1 MARRQRGILD
11 ILSSAQRG
19 RVSTSIQT
27 TPSRASAPIYAQR
40 LSARKKA
47 EEARAEQLRSGI
59 KRQNTI
65 SQVYRAASNAAKQRR
80 GALDLMQDKMNRAY
94 STETRGDLL
103 RGAYRSARTS
113 GFDAKRA
120 ISNGG
125 RNANVQKALAGLG
138 GDEFGMGGR
147 TLYRRGDSAGNVRN
161 LTRHSNAYRRKVE
174 AGVNDGG
181 IFAPRSRIPTKEELE
196 ARQKYGFSKQ
206 YADYFN
212 NLANSDRTVTLAKG
226 QEPHVQPRGSFF
238 RAPTKDIAINP
249 DRYKLGLAESLM
261 FNAPEKTASEQYGT
275 ALDEE
280 GLAEARK
287 SGSYMLGLGTGEGL
301 QFMATAPLA
310 APIEAGI
317 AGRTTL
323 QGASRLGKVW
333 KGVRSGK
340 DAAKAYGSS
349 VAAQEIVSLPIN
361 FIDALKENKG
371 REGDWKRVAA
381 RFGLN
386 QALDLF
392 MASAMELPGLSRNI
406 HFANAQKYFDSARLT
421 TDAAVRDQLRTSAV
435 HELSQLD
442 NRTMD
447 AVKRYL
453 VEERHV
459 PRSMPEQMD
468 MVRGAGPGERV
479 TGENAFMRQP
489 VETPQ
494 NVGYHA
500 GDLGKAETF
509 FNMATSSR
517 GTGHFGTGTY
527 FVGDKALIGEGTG
540 YAARPKHTIDFD
552 GYHLYKPE
560 SSEQG
565 MEVHEALR
573 QLNRDPQ
580 GLVRRLD
587 MADNI
592 EDVENF
598 IHTAEYTPDNLTRI
612 ETIANDTLDR
622 DTMENLRRWSDDPE
636 TYFNEMLYE
645 LEARFDRDNVIHR
658 PIQEDLA
665 DEREIISTLARD
677 LGKSDD
683 EVRTALRE
691 AANTVA
697 TYGDPYRTAGQDLDS
712 ASTVFMKN
720 LGFEGV
726 DTRGLKGLDNV
737 QYGSVI
743 YDLKPKDSVE
753 ISTNPRYNESTG
765 GAANGEPV
773 ERAGAGPS
781 DLRGT
786 ADEVPTSGRPEAD
799 SAGVGTRPII
809 PEHEAATGNGGHVL
823 LSEEQ
828 RKILT
833 DSGVTDTHQGGA
845 DYATFSKALSDGRN
859 ANEYGGYVDPQSV
872 DDLTKK
878 GAKTFL
884 SDDGKSGVG
893 IAGDGDIFGVF
904 KNPDSKYP
912 DAVKDLLI
920 TARANGGTKMDCYG
934 RVLANNYEKGG
945 YVPVG
950 RVKFS
955 EEIARMNLE
964 DGVINQ
970 EQFDVLMREKPDI
983 YFMMKNTDSLDDVI
997 RKMANGEYHQ
1007 STQEELDALELFDDV
1022 VENGETVYGYDRATE
1037 ARNNALAKQE
1047 GGAAEATP
1055 EESRIKVD
1063 GRELN
1068 EVEQDIY
1075 DKAYKKAAEKKVNGK
1090 PQGEGEAAE
1099 KAAKKAVRQQRNR
1112 IKKEGKEWIATEEHT
1127 STGEAAD
1134 FDNEW
1139 YERKLQDGKI
1149 PSYERG
1155 KNGEPSDVEHALNAI
1170 KRLLKT
1176 DQFKSI
1182 RKEVKVAIENGLFD
1196 RRVKHIQE
1204 YIDKAIRE
1212 VENDPRKALDDILQY
1227 HPTGPKAGDVPA
1239 DSIPWVT
1246 KAFVLTKWAEQH
1258 GYKGLQMDIAS
1269 TVAKAQSSAGGML
1282 RGGQIFTVMA
1292 NKKTQREVIEKTMKD
1307 LTERFAKRL
1316 DGHELTMSDEL
1327 WERLA
1332 NAKTK
1337 QETADVLEDMSVHI
1351 WNQIPMGFMESLD
1364 TVRFMGMLSNPR
1376 TQIRNVVGNIGFVPP
1391 RLIKDGIAT
1400 GYERIL
1406 EAAGAIERSD
1416 RTHSVY
1422 NPFTKDSKEKLAYWD
1437 KMFQENKA
1445 EIMGHNR
1452 FDDNAASSSIS
1463 TSRPMEARHW
1473 GIKAGG
1479 GTSKNPLSAGA
1490 EGIYQLTTKGL
1501 EGGDRIFLES
1511 SYKDSATK
1519 YMNARGWSLDDLT
1532 PARKAEIHA
1541 HAMQQAQKATY
1552 RDASEL
1558 ATLLSRWGR
1567 WEKGDGGAKFVRSIG
1582 VNSLMPFKKTP
1593 INVTKRAVEYSPAEV
1608 LKGTYDLVT
1617 GLKSGNKELIV
1628 QSADELASMTT
1639 GTGLV
1644 ALGFWLAK
1652 NGVMNGELPTDEEGF
1667 IRKDLGEQDYAMTIG
1682 GKTISMDWFAPG
1694 IIPVMTGVSLYEMTK
1709 DQGLKD
1715 LTPDKIFDLISGSM
1729 QPMVEISFM
1738 QGTSNFLDTIGSE
1751 KGADKIT
1758 AGSLQL
1764 ALGYAGQIVPTMLGQ
1779 INRTFFDP
1787 VRRDTASYAEGSTQR
1802 TIEKHINKAKAKIP
1816 GASKTLPAYV
1826 DFKGEE
1832 QVEESLPRRF
1842 FENFISPA
1850 TIKDLNKDPVY
1861 KKMLDLQHK
1870 YPGEKVLPD
1879 NSLGTAKNK
1888 ISFDGGQVT
1897 LDAKQM
1903 EQYKRNRGK
1912 ANDDALREVL
1922 NNSELSDKDK
1932 LGALEDSY
1940 KKAKVGAKQK
1950 ALLDMGKDE
1959 WKVYTD
1965 DFTGGKAEPDI
1976 YNAAKD
1982 AGIDAKTYYD
1992 YMSDPKVADKEFG
2005 DGNGYNSKQE
2015 MVNYLLS
2022 QEDLTNAQ
2030 RAALLAG
2037 FNKRYADAKYNPFLN
2052 GTASYEDVSGGSKSG
2067 RSSGGSGRRS
2077 SGRRSSGSRS
2087 KSSKGRE
2094 QTASEKAF
2102 AALHSSSAMGKRK
2115 QTNYAKY
2122 KTLTV
2127 AQRKAILKALR
2138 G

>member
-317 AGRTTL
+317 AGKTTL

-392 MASAMELPGLSRNI
+392 MAGAMELPGLSRNL
-406 HFANAQKYFDSARLT
+406 HFANAQKYFDGARSASSEE
-421 TDAAVRDQLRTSAV
+421 VRNQLRMSAV

-442 NRTMD
+442 NRTLD
-447 AVKRYL
+447 SVSRYL
-453 VEERHV
+453 TEAYSTGRRPE
-459 PRSMPEQMD
+459 MP
-468 MVRGAGPGERV
+468 GARFTPGERV
-479 TGENAFMRQP
+479 TGENAFMRSQEP
-489 VETPQ
+489 PRENIGANPQEPLGVVEPT
-494 NVGYHA
+494 
-500 GDLGKAETF
+500 
-509 FNMATSSR
+509 
-517 GTGHFGTGTY
+517 
-527 FVGDKALIGEGTG
+527 
-540 YAARPKHTIDFD
+540 
-552 GYHLYKPE
+552 
-560 SSEQG
+560 
-565 MEVHEALR
+565 
-573 QLNRDPQ
+573 
-580 GLVRRLD
+580 
-587 MADNI
+587 
-592 EDVENF
+592 
-598 IHTAEYTPDNLTRI
+598 
-612 ETIANDTLDR
+612 
-622 DTMENLRRWSDDPE
+622 
-636 TYFNEMLYE
+636 
-645 LEARFDRDNVIHR
+645 
-658 PIQEDLA
+658 
-665 DEREIISTLARD
+665 
-677 LGKSDD
+677 
-683 EVRTALRE
+683 
-691 AANTVA
+691 
-697 TYGDPYRTAGQDLDS
+697 
-712 ASTVFMKN
+712 
-720 LGFEGV
+720 
-726 DTRGLKGLDNV
+726 
-737 QYGSVI
+737 
-743 YDLKPKDSVE
+743 
-753 ISTNPRYNESTG
+753 RYNEPVEG
-765 GAANGEPV
+765 GIANGEPV

-799 SAGVGTRPII
+799 SAGVETRPII

-872 DDLTKK
+872 DKLTEK

-884 SDDGKSGVG
+884 SDDGKAGVG

-934 RVLANNYEKGG
+934 RVLVNNYEKGG

-1437 KMFQENKA
+1437 KMFQENEA

-1519 YMNARGWSLDDLT
+1519 YMHARGWSLDDLT